1 MKLEIIKES
10 ESSSEQISNIKDSD
24 LINHIKDI
32 ISKDKY
38 GLFNLKSKLKI
49 ENQNKKITDAIKE
62 LNNIYN
68 KSKLDK
74 IKKLESVLTKVKS
87 SNKKELELLKKKIEN
102 K

>member
-1 MKLEIIKES
+1 MKLEIIKEI
-10 ESSSEQISNIKDSD
+10 ESDFEQISNIKDSD

-62 LNNIYN
+62 LNNIY